1 VNRPRDGTQLL
12 RTRSRRIHRSLVSIG
27 TATFGPGIPPPKPGD
42 PGVRVEWELL
52 RHDDDGWR
60 VVGSTFGPTW
70 MPENI
75 TASVI
80 WVSWV
85 IFGLPRDARR
95 SLDIGLRFLGNR
107 TIAGAESQARR
118 LARTRSRGR

>member
-42 PGVRVEWELL
+42 PGVRVERELL

-60 VVGSTFGPTW
+60 VVGSALGPTW
-70 MPENI
+70 MPQII

-80 WVSWV
+80 WISWAV
-85 IFGLPRDARR
+85 FGLPRVARR
-95 SLDIGLRFLGNR
+95 SPGHRAPL
-107 TIAGAESQARR
+107 S
-118 LARTRSRGR
+118 